1 MRHPPLQAPLLWQ
14 VYLGFWIAGVAAAVW
29 PLPALCC
36 ALLLALAD
44 KRLWRGARL
53 TLAATLVLGGLA
65 VARWQLAPPDPVSR
79 RVSRPA
85 GGGCGQSPGA
95 VLRPGAGRTGPA
107 GSTPAPVAGAGPSR
121 RKFHHRCSAGPCGLD
136 LGSPPFPPPGRTG
149 NLSEPPPASH
159 AWLCRR
165 GPRRPGNMV
174 GRAKRILAALEPG

>member
-65 VARWQLAPPDPVSR
+65 VARWQLAPPDPSADAA
-79 RVSRPA
+79 PA
-85 GGGCGQSPGA
+85 
-95 VLRPGAGRTGPA
+95 R
-107 GSTPAPVAGAGPSR
+107 
-121 RKFHHRCSAGPCGLD
+121 
-136 LGSPPFPPPGRTG
+136 
-149 NLSEPPPASH
+149 
-159 AWLCRR
+159 
-165 GPRRPGNMV
+165 
-174 GRAKRILAALEPG
+174 LAADAEKDPARCCGRVRDGQETTGQRRRL